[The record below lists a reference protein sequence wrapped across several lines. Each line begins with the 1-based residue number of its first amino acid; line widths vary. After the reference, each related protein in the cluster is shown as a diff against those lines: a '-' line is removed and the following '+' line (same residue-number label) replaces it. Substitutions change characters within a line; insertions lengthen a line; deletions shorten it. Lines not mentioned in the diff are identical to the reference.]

1 MKIEIPDQIVTEQD
15 TNKFLIELACLLY
28 NKGKVS
34 TVKCTRIA
42 GLSRDEFH
50 HELWLRKIPRQY
62 DIEDFE
68 EDMKVV
74 NDFDKW

>member
-28 NKGKVS
+28 GKGKVS
-34 TVKCTRIA
+34 IAKCRRIA
-42 GLSRDEFH
+42 GLTRDEFY

-68 EDMKVV
+68 QDMRIV
-74 NDFDKW
+74 NDFGK